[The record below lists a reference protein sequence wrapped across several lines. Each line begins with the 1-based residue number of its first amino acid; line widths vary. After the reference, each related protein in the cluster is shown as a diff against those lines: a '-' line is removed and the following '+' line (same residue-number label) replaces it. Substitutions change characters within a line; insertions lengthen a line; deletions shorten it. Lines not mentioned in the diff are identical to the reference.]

1 MIKTTL
7 IALFIFFS
15 VGSAAQAK
23 DTLVH
28 SHSVA
33 AAHNIKLA
41 TTLSLLPGAGQI
53 YNKKY
58 WKAPLVWG
66 ALGGVTY
73 YYVDLTKDFNN
84 YESVLQLIIDEPS
97 LQTRTE
103 LETFA
108 PELFDVLPAPFY
120 QSSVNGVAQEAMGY
134 MEALRTQREYALF
147 GLLGVYLL
155 NILDANIDAHLYD
168 FDVSD
173 DLSLHPS
180 LNINPLANRPAE
192 LAPGFT
198 LVLELK

>member
-1 MIKTTL
+1 MIRTAL

-15 VGSAAQAK
+15 VESSAQVQ
-23 DTLVH
+23 DTLEH

-41 TTLSLLPGAGQI
+41 TTLALIPGAGQI

-73 YYVDLTKDFNN
+73 YYVDLTQDFNS
-84 YESVLQLIIDEPS
+84 YESVLQLIINEPT

-108 PELFDVLPAPFY
+108 PELFSGLPAPFY
-120 QSSVNGVAQEAMGY
+120 QNSTNGVAQEAMGY

-155 NILDANIDAHLYD
+155 NILDANIDAHLFD

-173 DLSLHPS
+173 DLSLRPS
-180 LNINPLANRPAE
+180 LNTNTRAYRPSE

-198 LVLELK
+198 LVLAL

>member
-1 MIKTTL
+1 MTKTTV
-7 IALFIFFS
+7 IALFVFFS
-15 VGSAAQAK
+15 VGSAAQVK

-28 SHSVA
+28 SHSVT

-41 TTLSLLPGAGQI
+41 TTLALIPGAGQI

-73 YYVDLTKDFNN
+73 YYVDLTQDFGS

-103 LETFA
+103 LETHS
-108 PELFDVLPAPFY
+108 PELFDELPAPFY

-173 DLSLHPS
+173 DLSLRPS
-180 LNINPLANRPAE
+180 LNINPLAKRPAE
-192 LAPGFT
+192 LAPGFS
-198 LVLELK
+198 LVLLL

>member
-1 MIKTTL
+1 MIRTAL

-15 VGSAAQAK
+15 VESSAQVQ
-23 DTLVH
+23 DTLEH

-41 TTLSLLPGAGQI
+41 TTLALIPGAGQI
-53 YNKKY
+53 YNKRY

-73 YYVDLTKDFNN
+73 YYVDLTQDFNS
-84 YESVLQLIIDEPS
+84 YESVLQLIINEPT

-108 PELFDVLPAPFY
+108 PELFSGLPAPFY
-120 QSSVNGVAQEAMGY
+120 QNSTNGVAQEAMGY

-155 NILDANIDAHLYD
+155 NILDANIDAHLFD

-173 DLSLHPS
+173 DLSLRPS
-180 LNINPLANRPAE
+180 LNTNTRAYRPSE

-198 LVLELK
+198 LVLAL

>member
-7 IALFIFFS
+7 IALFLFFS
-15 VGSAAQAK
+15 VSSKAQVK
-23 DTLVH
+23 DTLIH
-28 SHSVA
+28 SHSEV

-41 TTLSLLPGAGQI
+41 TTLALIPGAGQI

-73 YYVDLTKDFNN
+73 YYVDLTQDFNN

-103 LETFA
+103 LEGFA

-120 QSSVNGVAQEAMGY
+120 QNSVNGVAQEAMGY

-173 DLSLHPS
+173 DLSLNPS
-180 LNINPLANRPAE
+180 LNTNPLANRPAE

-198 LVLELK
+198 LVLAL

>member
-1 MIKTTL
+1 MIRTAL
-7 IALFIFFS
+7 IALLIFFS
-15 VGSAAQAK
+15 VESSAQVQ
-23 DTLVH
+23 DTLEH
-28 SHSVA
+28 SHTVA

-41 TTLSLLPGAGQI
+41 TTLALIPGAGQI
-53 YNKKY
+53 YNKRY

-73 YYVDLTKDFNN
+73 YYVDLTQDFNS
-84 YESVLQLIIDEPS
+84 YESVLQLIINEPT

-108 PELFDVLPAPFY
+108 PELFSGLPAPFY
-120 QSSVNGVAQEAMGY
+120 QNSTNGVAQEAMGY

-155 NILDANIDAHLYD
+155 NILDANIDAHLFD

-173 DLSLHPS
+173 DLSLRPS
-180 LNINPLANRPAE
+180 LNTNTRAYRPSE

-198 LVLELK
+198 LVLAL

>member
-1 MIKTTL
+1 MIRTAL

-15 VGSAAQAK
+15 VESSAQVQ
-23 DTLVH
+23 DTLEH
-28 SHSVA
+28 SHTVA

-41 TTLSLLPGAGQI
+41 TTLALIPGAGQI

-66 ALGGVTY
+66 GLGGVTY
-73 YYVDLTKDFNN
+73 YYVDLTQDFNS
-84 YESVLQLIIDEPS
+84 YESVLQLIIDEPT

-108 PELFDVLPAPFY
+108 PELFSGLPAPFY
-120 QSSVNGVAQEAMGY
+120 QNSTNGVAQEAMGY

-155 NILDANIDAHLYD
+155 NILDANIDAHLFD

-173 DLSLHPS
+173 DLSLRPS
-180 LNINPLANRPAE
+180 LNTNTRAYRPTE
-192 LAPGFT
+192 LAPGLT
-198 LVLELK
+198 LVLAL

>member
-1 MIKTTL
+1 M
-7 IALFIFFS
+7 FIFFS
-15 VGSAAQAK
+15 VESSAQVQ
-23 DTLVH
+23 DTLEH
-28 SHSVA
+28 SHTVA

-41 TTLSLLPGAGQI
+41 TTLALIPGAGQI

-73 YYVDLTKDFNN
+73 YYVDLTQDFNS
-84 YESVLQLIIDEPS
+84 YESVLQLIIDEPT

-108 PELFDVLPAPFY
+108 PELFSGLPAPFY
-120 QSSVNGVAQEAMGY
+120 QNSTNGVAQEAMGY

-155 NILDANIDAHLYD
+155 NILDANIDAHLFD

-173 DLSLHPS
+173 DLSLRPS
-180 LNINPLANRPAE
+180 LNTNTRAYRPSE

-198 LVLELK
+198 LVLAL

>member
-7 IALFIFFS
+7 IALFLFFS
-15 VGSAAQAK
+15 VSSKAQVK
-23 DTLVH
+23 DTLIH
-28 SHSVA
+28 SHSEV

-41 TTLSLLPGAGQI
+41 TTLALLPGAGQI
-53 YNKKY
+53 YNRKY

-73 YYVDLTKDFNN
+73 YYVDLTQDFNN

-103 LETFA
+103 LEGFA

-120 QSSVNGVAQEAMGY
+120 QNSVNGVAQEAMWY

-155 NILDANIDAHLYD
+155 NILDANIDAHLFD

-180 LNINPLANRPAE
+180 LNTNTFANRPAE

-198 LVLELK
+198 LVLAL

>member
-1 MIKTTL
+1 MIRTAL

-15 VGSAAQAK
+15 VESSAQVQ
-23 DTLVH
+23 DTLEH
-28 SHSVA
+28 SHTVA

-41 TTLSLLPGAGQI
+41 TTLALIPGAGQI

-73 YYVDLTKDFNN
+73 YYVDLTQDFNS
-84 YESVLQLIIDEPS
+84 YESVLQLIINEPT

-108 PELFDVLPAPFY
+108 PELFSGLPAPFY
-120 QSSVNGVAQEAMGY
+120 QNSTNGVAQEAMGY

-155 NILDANIDAHLYD
+155 NILDANIDAHLFD

-173 DLSLHPS
+173 DLSLRPS
-180 LNINPLANRPAE
+180 LNTNTRAYRPTE

-198 LVLELK
+198 LVLAL

>member
-1 MIKTTL
+1 MIRTAL

-15 VGSAAQAK
+15 VESSAQVQ
-23 DTLVH
+23 DTLEH
-28 SHSVA
+28 SHTVA

-41 TTLSLLPGAGQI
+41 TTLALIPGAGQI

-73 YYVDLTKDFNN
+73 YYVDLTQDFNS
-84 YESVLQLIIDEPS
+84 YESVLQLIIDEPT

-108 PELFDVLPAPFY
+108 PELFSGLPAPFY
-120 QSSVNGVAQEAMGY
+120 QNSTNGVAQEAMGY

-155 NILDANIDAHLYD
+155 NILDANIDAHLFD

-173 DLSLHPS
+173 DLSLRPS
-180 LNINPLANRPAE
+180 LNTNTRAYRPTE

-198 LVLELK
+198 LVLAL

>member
-1 MIKTTL
+1 MIRTAL

-15 VGSAAQAK
+15 VESSAQVQ
-23 DTLVH
+23 DTLEH
-28 SHSVA
+28 SHTVA

-41 TTLSLLPGAGQI
+41 TTLALIPGAGQI

-73 YYVDLTKDFNN
+73 YYVDLTQDFNS
-84 YESVLQLIIDEPS
+84 YESVLQLIIDEPT

-108 PELFDVLPAPFY
+108 PELFSGLPAPFY
-120 QSSVNGVAQEAMGY
+120 QNSTNGVAQEAMGY
-134 MEALRTQREYALF
+134 MEAFRTQREYALF

-155 NILDANIDAHLYD
+155 NILDANIDAHLFD

-173 DLSLHPS
+173 DLSLRPS
-180 LNINPLANRPAE
+180 LNTNTRAYRPTE

-198 LVLELK
+198 LVLAL

>member
-1 MIKTTL
+1 MIRTAL

-15 VGSAAQAK
+15 VESSAQVQ
-23 DTLVH
+23 DTLEH
-28 SHSVA
+28 SHTVA

-41 TTLSLLPGAGQI
+41 TTLALIPGAGQI
-53 YNKKY
+53 YNKRY

-73 YYVDLTKDFNN
+73 YYVDLTQDFNS
-84 YESVLQLIIDEPS
+84 YESVLQLIINEPT

-108 PELFDVLPAPFY
+108 PELFSGLPAPFY
-120 QSSVNGVAQEAMGY
+120 QNSTNGVAQEAMGY

-155 NILDANIDAHLYD
+155 NILDANIDAHLFD

-173 DLSLHPS
+173 DLSLRPS
-180 LNINPLANRPAE
+180 LNTNTRAYRPTE

-198 LVLELK
+198 LVLAL

>member
-1 MIKTTL
+1 MIRTAL
-7 IALFIFFS
+7 IALFLFFS
-15 VGSAAQAK
+15 VESSAQVQ
-23 DTLVH
+23 DTLEH
-28 SHSVA
+28 SHTVA

-41 TTLSLLPGAGQI
+41 TTLALIPGAGQI

-73 YYVDLTKDFNN
+73 YYVDLTQDFNS
-84 YESVLQLIIDEPS
+84 YESVLQLIINEPT

-108 PELFDVLPAPFY
+108 PELFSGLPAPFY
-120 QSSVNGVAQEAMGY
+120 QNSTNGVAQEAMGY

-155 NILDANIDAHLYD
+155 NILDANIDAHLFD

-173 DLSLHPS
+173 DLSLRPS
-180 LNINPLANRPAE
+180 LNTNTRAYRPTE

-198 LVLELK
+198 LVLAL

>member
-7 IALFIFFS
+7 IALFLFFS
-15 VGSAAQAK
+15 VSSKAQVK
-23 DTLVH
+23 DTLIH
-28 SHSVA
+28 SQSEV

-41 TTLSLLPGAGQI
+41 TTLALIPGAGQI
-53 YNKKY
+53 YNRKY

-73 YYVDLTKDFNN
+73 YYVDLTQDFNN

-103 LETFA
+103 LEGFA

-120 QSSVNGVAQEAMGY
+120 QNSVNGVAQEAMGY

-155 NILDANIDAHLYD
+155 NILDANIDAHLFD

-180 LNINPLANRPAE
+180 LNTNTFANRPAE

-198 LVLELK
+198 LVLAL

>member
-1 MIKTTL
+1 MIRTAL

-15 VGSAAQAK
+15 VESSAQVQ
-23 DTLVH
+23 DTLEH
-28 SHSVA
+28 SHTVA

-41 TTLSLLPGAGQI
+41 TTLALIPGAGQI

-66 ALGGVTY
+66 ALGGVTF
-73 YYVDLTKDFNN
+73 YYVDLTQDFNS
-84 YESVLQLIIDEPS
+84 YESVLQLIIDEPT

-108 PELFDVLPAPFY
+108 PELFSGLPAPFY
-120 QSSVNGVAQEAMGY
+120 QNSTNGVAQEAMGY

-155 NILDANIDAHLYD
+155 NILDANIDAHLFD

-173 DLSLHPS
+173 DLSLRPS
-180 LNINPLANRPAE
+180 LNTNTRAYRPTE

-198 LVLELK
+198 LVLAL

>member
-7 IALFIFFS
+7 IALFLFFS
-15 VGSAAQAK
+15 VSSKAQVK
-23 DTLVH
+23 DTLIH
-28 SHSVA
+28 SHSAV

-41 TTLSLLPGAGQI
+41 TTLALLPGAGQI
-53 YNKKY
+53 YNRKY

-73 YYVDLTKDFNN
+73 YYVDLTQDFNN

-103 LETFA
+103 LEGFA

-120 QSSVNGVAQEAMGY
+120 QNSVNGVAQEAMGY

-173 DLSLHPS
+173 DLSLNPS
-180 LNINPLANRPAE
+180 LNTNPLANRPAE

-198 LVLELK
+198 LVLAL

>member
-7 IALFIFFS
+7 IALFVFFS

-23 DTLVH
+23 DTLVQ

-41 TTLSLLPGAGQI
+41 TTLALLPGAGQI

-73 YYVDLTKDFNN
+73 YYVDLTQDFSS

-103 LETFA
+103 LETHS
-108 PELFDVLPAPFY
+108 PELFNELPAPFY

-173 DLSLHPS
+173 DLSLRPS

-192 LAPGFT
+192 LAPGFS
-198 LVLELK
+198 LVLLL

>member
-1 MIKTTL
+1 MIRTTL
-7 IALFIFFS
+7 IALCIFFS
-15 VGSAAQAK
+15 VVTAAQVK
-23 DTLVH
+23 DTLVD
-28 SHSVA
+28 SYSVA

-41 TTLSLLPGAGQI
+41 TTLALLPGAGQI

-73 YYVDLTKDFNN
+73 YYVDLTQDFNS
-84 YESVLQLIIDEPS
+84 YESVLQLIIDQPS

-120 QSSVNGVAQEAMGY
+120 QNSVNGVAQEAMGY

-147 GLLGVYLL
+147 GILGVYLL

-180 LNINPLANRPAE
+180 LNTNSLANRPAE

-198 LVLELK
+198 LVLSL

>member
-1 MIKTTL
+1 MIRTAL

-15 VGSAAQAK
+15 VESSAQVQ
-23 DTLVH
+23 DTLEH
-28 SHSVA
+28 SHTVA

-41 TTLSLLPGAGQI
+41 TTLALIPGAGQI

-73 YYVDLTKDFNN
+73 YYVDLTQDFNS
-84 YESVLQLIIDEPS
+84 YESVLQLIIDEPT

-108 PELFDVLPAPFY
+108 PELFSGLPAPFY
-120 QSSVNGVAQEAMGY
+120 QNSTNGVAQEAMGY

-155 NILDANIDAHLYD
+155 NILDANIDAHLFD

-173 DLSLHPS
+173 DLSLRPS
-180 LNINPLANRPAE
+180 LNTNTRAYRPSE

-198 LVLELK
+198 LVLAL

>member
-1 MIKTTL
+1 MIRAAL

-15 VGSAAQAK
+15 VESSAQVQ
-23 DTLVH
+23 DTLEH
-28 SHSVA
+28 SHTVA

-41 TTLSLLPGAGQI
+41 TTLALIPGAGQI
-53 YNKKY
+53 YNKRY

-73 YYVDLTKDFNN
+73 YYVDLTQDFNS
-84 YESVLQLIIDEPS
+84 YESVLQLIIDEPT

-108 PELFDVLPAPFY
+108 PELFSGLPAPFY
-120 QSSVNGVAQEAMGY
+120 QNSTNGVAQEAMGY

-155 NILDANIDAHLYD
+155 NILDANIDAHLFD

-173 DLSLHPS
+173 DLSLRPS
-180 LNINPLANRPAE
+180 LNTNTRAYRPTE

-198 LVLELK
+198 LVLAL

>member
-7 IALFIFFS
+7 IALFLFFS
-15 VGSAAQAK
+15 VSSKAQVK

-41 TTLSLLPGAGQI
+41 TTLALIPGAGQI

-73 YYVDLTKDFNN
+73 YYVDLTQDFTN

-103 LETFA
+103 LEGFA

-120 QSSVNGVAQEAMGY
+120 QNSVNGVAQEAMGY

-173 DLSLHPS
+173 DLSLNPS
-180 LNINPLANRPAE
+180 LNTNPLANRPAE

-198 LVLELK
+198 LVLAL

>member
-7 IALFIFFS
+7 IALFLFFS
-15 VGSAAQAK
+15 VSSKAQVK
-23 DTLVH
+23 DTLIH
-28 SHSVA
+28 SHSEL
-33 AAHNIKLA
+33 AAHHIKLT
-41 TTLSLLPGAGQI
+41 TTLALLPGAGQI
-53 YNKKY
+53 YNRKY

-73 YYVDLTKDFNN
+73 YYVDLTQDFNN

-103 LETFA
+103 LEVFA

-120 QSSVNGVAQEAMGY
+120 QNSVSGVAQEAMGY

-155 NILDANIDAHLYD
+155 NILDANIDAHLFD

-180 LNINPLANRPAE
+180 LNTNTFANRPAE

-198 LVLELK
+198 LVLAL

>member
-1 MIKTTL
+1 MIRTAL

-15 VGSAAQAK
+15 VESSAQVQ
-23 DTLVH
+23 DTLEH

-41 TTLSLLPGAGQI
+41 TTLALIPGAGQI
-53 YNKKY
+53 YNKRY

-73 YYVDLTKDFNN
+73 YYVDLTQDFNS
-84 YESVLQLIIDEPS
+84 YESVLQLIINEPT

-108 PELFDVLPAPFY
+108 PELFSGLPAPFY
-120 QSSVNGVAQEAMGY
+120 QNSTNGVAQEAMGY

-155 NILDANIDAHLYD
+155 NILDANIDAHLFD

-173 DLSLHPS
+173 DLSLRPS
-180 LNINPLANRPAE
+180 LNTNTRAYRPSE

-198 LVLELK
+198 LVLTL

>member
-7 IALFIFFS
+7 IALFLFFS
-15 VGSAAQAK
+15 VSSKAQVK
-23 DTLVH
+23 DTLIH
-28 SHSVA
+28 SHSEV

-41 TTLSLLPGAGQI
+41 TTLALIPGAGQI

-73 YYVDLTKDFNN
+73 YYVDLTQDFNN

-103 LETFA
+103 LEGFA

-120 QSSVNGVAQEAMGY
+120 QNSVNGVAQEAMGY

-155 NILDANIDAHLYD
+155 NILDANIDAHLFD

-180 LNINPLANRPAE
+180 LNTNTFANRPAE

-198 LVLELK
+198 LVLAL

>member
-1 MIKTTL
+1 MSRTAL

-15 VGSAAQAK
+15 VESSAQVQ
-23 DTLVH
+23 DTLEH
-28 SHSVA
+28 SHTVA

-41 TTLSLLPGAGQI
+41 TTLALIPGAGQI
-53 YNKKY
+53 YNKRY

-73 YYVDLTKDFNN
+73 YYVDLTQDFNS
-84 YESVLQLIIDEPS
+84 YESVLQLIINEPT

-108 PELFDVLPAPFY
+108 PELFSGLPAPFY
-120 QSSVNGVAQEAMGY
+120 QNSTNGVAQEAMGY

-155 NILDANIDAHLYD
+155 NILDANIDAHLFD

-173 DLSLHPS
+173 DLSLRPS
-180 LNINPLANRPAE
+180 LNTNTRAYRPTE

-198 LVLELK
+198 LVLAL

>member
-1 MIKTTL
+1 
-7 IALFIFFS
+7 LFIFFS
-15 VGSAAQAK
+15 VESSAQVQ
-23 DTLVH
+23 DTLEH
-28 SHSVA
+28 SHTVA

-41 TTLSLLPGAGQI
+41 TTLALIPGAGQI
-53 YNKKY
+53 YNKRY

-73 YYVDLTKDFNN
+73 YYVDLTQDFNS
-84 YESVLQLIIDEPS
+84 YESVLQLIIDEPT

-108 PELFDVLPAPFY
+108 PELFSGLPAPFY
-120 QSSVNGVAQEAMGY
+120 QNSTNGVAQEAMGY

-155 NILDANIDAHLYD
+155 NILDANIDAHLFD

-173 DLSLHPS
+173 DLSLRPS
-180 LNINPLANRPAE
+180 LNTNTRAYRPTE

-198 LVLELK
+198 LVLAL

>member
-1 MIKTTL
+1 MIRTTL
-7 IALFIFFS
+7 IALCIFFS
-15 VGSAAQAK
+15 VVTAAQVK
-23 DTLVH
+23 DTLVD
-28 SHSVA
+28 SHSVT

-41 TTLSLLPGAGQI
+41 TTLALLPGAGQI

-73 YYVDLTKDFNN
+73 YYVDLTQDFNS
-84 YESVLQLIIDEPS
+84 YESVLQLIIDQPS

-120 QSSVNGVAQEAMGY
+120 QNSVNGVAQEAMGY

-147 GLLGVYLL
+147 GILGVYLL

-180 LNINPLANRPAE
+180 LNTNSLANRPAE

-198 LVLELK
+198 LVLSL

>member
-7 IALFIFFS
+7 IALFLFFS
-15 VGSAAQAK
+15 VSSKAQVK
-23 DTLVH
+23 DTLIH
-28 SHSVA
+28 SHSEV

-41 TTLSLLPGAGQI
+41 TTLALLPGAGQI
-53 YNKKY
+53 YNRKY

-73 YYVDLTKDFNN
+73 YYVDLTQDFTN

-103 LETFA
+103 LEGFA

-120 QSSVNGVAQEAMGY
+120 QNSVNGVAQEAMGY

-155 NILDANIDAHLYD
+155 NILDANIDAHLFD

-180 LNINPLANRPAE
+180 LNTNTFANRPAE

-198 LVLELK
+198 LVLAL

>member
-7 IALFIFFS
+7 IALFLFFS
-15 VGSAAQAK
+15 VSSKAQVK
-23 DTLVH
+23 DTLIH
-28 SHSVA
+28 SHSEV

-41 TTLSLLPGAGQI
+41 TTLALLPGAGQI
-53 YNKKY
+53 YNRKY

-73 YYVDLTKDFNN
+73 YYVDLTQDFNN

-103 LETFA
+103 LEGFA

-120 QSSVNGVAQEAMGY
+120 QNSVNGVAQEAMGY

-155 NILDANIDAHLYD
+155 NILDANIDAHLFD

-180 LNINPLANRPAE
+180 LNTNPLANRPAE

-198 LVLELK
+198 LVLAL

>member
-7 IALFIFFS
+7 IALFILFS
-15 VGSAAQAK
+15 VGSKAQIK

-41 TTLSLLPGAGQI
+41 TTLALLPGAGQI
-53 YNKKY
+53 YNTKY

-73 YYVDLTKDFNN
+73 YYVDLTQDFNN

-108 PELFDVLPAPFY
+108 PEVFDDLPAPFY
-120 QSSVNGVAQEAMGY
+120 QNSVNGVAQEAMGY

-180 LNINPLANRPAE
+180 LNTNTLATRPAE

-198 LVLELK
+198 LVLAL

>member
-7 IALFIFFS
+7 IALFLFFS
-15 VGSAAQAK
+15 VSSKAQVK
-23 DTLVH
+23 DTLIH
-28 SHSVA
+28 SHSEV

-41 TTLSLLPGAGQI
+41 TTLALLPGAGQI
-53 YNKKY
+53 YNRKY

-73 YYVDLTKDFNN
+73 YYVDLTQDFNN
-84 YESVLQLIIDEPS
+84 YKSVLQLIIDEPS

-103 LETFA
+103 LEGFA

-120 QSSVNGVAQEAMGY
+120 QNSVNGVAQEAMGY

-173 DLSLHPS
+173 DLSLNPS
-180 LNINPLANRPAE
+180 LNTNPLANRPAE

-198 LVLELK
+198 LVLAL

>member
-7 IALFIFFS
+7 IALFLFFS
-15 VGSAAQAK
+15 VSSKAQVK
-23 DTLVH
+23 DTLIH
-28 SHSVA
+28 SHSAV

-41 TTLSLLPGAGQI
+41 TTLALIPGAGQI

-73 YYVDLTKDFNN
+73 YYVDLTQDFNN

-97 LQTRTE
+97 LQTRME
-103 LETFA
+103 LEGFA

-120 QSSVNGVAQEAMGY
+120 QNSVNGVAQEAMGY

-173 DLSLHPS
+173 DLSLNPS
-180 LNINPLANRPAE
+180 LNTNPLANRPAE

-198 LVLELK
+198 LVLAL

>member
-1 MIKTTL
+1 MIRTAL

-15 VGSAAQAK
+15 VESSAQVQ
-23 DTLVH
+23 DTLER
-28 SHSVA
+28 SHTVA

-41 TTLSLLPGAGQI
+41 TTLALIPGAGQI
-53 YNKKY
+53 YNKRY

-73 YYVDLTKDFNN
+73 YYVDLTQDFNS
-84 YESVLQLIIDEPS
+84 YESVLQLIIDEPT

-108 PELFDVLPAPFY
+108 PELFSGLPAPFY
-120 QSSVNGVAQEAMGY
+120 QNSTNGVAQEAMGY

-155 NILDANIDAHLYD
+155 NILDANIDAHLFD
-168 FDVSD
+168 FDGSD
-173 DLSLHPS
+173 DLSLRPS
-180 LNINPLANRPAE
+180 LNTNTRAYRPTE

-198 LVLELK
+198 LVLAL

>member
-1 MIKTTL
+1 MIRTAL

-15 VGSAAQAK
+15 VESSAQVQ
-23 DTLVH
+23 DTLEQ
-28 SHSVA
+28 SHTVA

-41 TTLSLLPGAGQI
+41 TTLALIPGAGQI

-73 YYVDLTKDFNN
+73 YYVDLTQDFNS
-84 YESVLQLIIDEPS
+84 YESVLQLIINEPT

-108 PELFDVLPAPFY
+108 PELFSGLPAPFY
-120 QSSVNGVAQEAMGY
+120 QNSTNGVAQEAMGY

-155 NILDANIDAHLYD
+155 NILDANIDAHLFD

-173 DLSLHPS
+173 DLSLRPS
-180 LNINPLANRPAE
+180 LNTNTRAYRPTE

-198 LVLELK
+198 LVLTL

>member
-7 IALFIFFS
+7 IALFLFFS
-15 VGSAAQAK
+15 VSSKAQVK
-23 DTLVH
+23 DTLIH
-28 SHSVA
+28 SHSEV

-41 TTLSLLPGAGQI
+41 TTLALLPGAGQI
-53 YNKKY
+53 YNRKY

-73 YYVDLTKDFNN
+73 YYVDLTQDFNN

-103 LETFA
+103 LEGFA

-120 QSSVNGVAQEAMGY
+120 QNSVNGVAQEAMGY

-173 DLSLHPS
+173 DLSLNPS
-180 LNINPLANRPAE
+180 LNTNPLANRPAE

-198 LVLELK
+198 LVLAL

>member
-7 IALFIFFS
+7 IALFLFFS
-15 VGSAAQAK
+15 VSSKAQVK
-23 DTLVH
+23 DTLIH
-28 SHSVA
+28 SHSAV

-41 TTLSLLPGAGQI
+41 TTLALIPGAGQI

-73 YYVDLTKDFNN
+73 YYVDLTQDFTN

-103 LETFA
+103 LEGFA

-173 DLSLHPS
+173 DLSLNPS
-180 LNINPLANRPAE
+180 LNTNPLANRPAE

-198 LVLELK
+198 LVLAL

>member
-7 IALFIFFS
+7 IALFLFFS
-15 VGSAAQAK
+15 VSSKAQVK
-23 DTLVH
+23 DTLIHGH
-28 SHSVA
+28 SEVA
-33 AAHNIKLA
+33 VHNIKLA
-41 TTLSLLPGAGQI
+41 TTLALIPGAGQI

-73 YYVDLTKDFNN
+73 YYVDLTQDFNN

-103 LETFA
+103 LEGFA

-120 QSSVNGVAQEAMGY
+120 QNSVNGVAQEAMGY

-155 NILDANIDAHLYD
+155 NILDANIDAHLFD

-180 LNINPLANRPAE
+180 LNTNTFANRPAE

-198 LVLELK
+198 LVLTL

>member
-7 IALFIFFS
+7 IALFLFFS
-15 VGSAAQAK
+15 VSSKAQVK

-28 SHSVA
+28 SHSEV

-41 TTLSLLPGAGQI
+41 TTLALIPGAGQI

-73 YYVDLTKDFNN
+73 YYVDLTQDFNN

-103 LETFA
+103 LEGFA

-120 QSSVNGVAQEAMGY
+120 QNSVNGVAQEAMGY

-155 NILDANIDAHLYD
+155 NILDANIDAHLFD

-180 LNINPLANRPAE
+180 LNTNTFANRPAE

-198 LVLELK
+198 LVLTL

>member
-7 IALFIFFS
+7 IALFLFFS
-15 VGSAAQAK
+15 VSSKAQVK
-23 DTLVH
+23 DTLIH
-28 SHSVA
+28 SHSEV

-41 TTLSLLPGAGQI
+41 TTLALLPGAGQI
-53 YNKKY
+53 YNRKY

-73 YYVDLTKDFNN
+73 YYVDLTQDFNN

-103 LETFA
+103 LEGFA

-120 QSSVNGVAQEAMGY
+120 QNSVSGVAQEAMGY

-155 NILDANIDAHLYD
+155 NILDANIDAHLFD

-180 LNINPLANRPAE
+180 LNTNTFANRPAE

-198 LVLELK
+198 LVLTL

>member
-1 MIKTTL
+1 MIRTAL

-15 VGSAAQAK
+15 VESSAQVQ
-23 DTLVH
+23 DTLEH
-28 SHSVA
+28 SHTVA

-41 TTLSLLPGAGQI
+41 TTLALIPGAGQI
-53 YNKKY
+53 YNKRY

-73 YYVDLTKDFNN
+73 YYVDLTQDFNS
-84 YESVLQLIIDEPS
+84 YESVLQLIIDEPT

-108 PELFDVLPAPFY
+108 PELFSGLPAPFY
-120 QSSVNGVAQEAMGY
+120 QNSTNGVAQEAMGY

-155 NILDANIDAHLYD
+155 NILDANIDAHLFD

-173 DLSLHPS
+173 DLSLRPS
-180 LNINPLANRPAE
+180 LNTNTRAYRPTE

-198 LVLELK
+198 LVLAL